1 MNESPAAI
9 EDSNKDIGSTQIE
22 SEVETETETE
32 TEREREAEREVS
44 SS

>member
-32 TEREREAEREVS
+32 REREAEREVS